1 MLFLTE
7 QEHEGMNVLSLK
19 YVCVGWGEKC
29 IIVNRDSVYLL
40 FHEAEQA
47 MLAAREIGCL
57 FIYLF
62 VHLFI

>member
-19 YVCVGWGEKC
+19 YVCVGWGERC

-40 FHEAEQA
+40 FHEAE
-47 MLAAREIGCL
+47 
-57 FIYLF
+57 
-62 VHLFI
+62 